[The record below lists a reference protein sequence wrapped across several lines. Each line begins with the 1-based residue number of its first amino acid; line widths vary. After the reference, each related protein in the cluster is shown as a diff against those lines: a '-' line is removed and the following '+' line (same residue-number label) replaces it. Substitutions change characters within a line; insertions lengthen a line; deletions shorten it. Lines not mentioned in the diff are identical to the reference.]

1 MRFSSICKIAAL
13 MAAAFASI
21 PASALDADAG
31 DYTALPA
38 GTNLALLYYQHATR
52 DELYANGSKVPG
64 SNRLDSDVG
73 ILRGVHFMDIGGT
86 IVDPQFLLPF
96 GTLKAKDNLSALGD
110 TSGVGD
116 LILGATVWL
125 LNNPKA
131 NTYVGVTPWVYA
143 PTGSYDKNRAL
154 NLGEN
159 RWKYALQLG
168 FITGLTDKLLLD
180 LIGDVTWYGKNDDF
194 GPTSA
199 TMKQRAMYEFQAY
212 LRYQLT
218 PTWDVRMGALHYS
231 GGETE
236 VNGVMQNDRTRTTKF
251 TVGTAFFVTP
261 KIQLMANYGQD
272 GSVHNGLRENNRL
285 NLRFLSVF

>member
-1 MRFSSICKIAAL
+1 MRFARICKVAAL
-13 MAAAFASI
+13 LAVAFASC
-21 PASALDADAG
+21 PTPALDADAG

-38 GTNLALLYYQHATR
+38 GTNLALVYFQHATR
-52 DELYANGSKVPG
+52 DEFYVNGNKAPG
-64 SNRLDSDVG
+64 RNRLDSDVG
-73 ILRGVHFMDIGGT
+73 ILRGVHFMDLGGY
-86 IVDPQFLLPF
+86 IVDPQFVLPF
-96 GTLKAKDNLSALGD
+96 GKLKAKDDLSALGD

-116 LILGATVWL
+116 LILGATLWL
-125 LNNPKA
+125 VNKPTT
-131 NTYVGVTPWVYA
+131 NTYFGVTPWLYA

-159 RWKYALQLG
+159 RWRYVLQAG

-180 LIGDVTWYGKNDDF
+180 LIGDVTWFGRNDDF
-194 GPTSA
+194 GPTGA
-199 TMKQRAMYEFQAY
+199 TLKQRAMYEFQAY

-251 TVGTAFFVTP
+251 TIGSAVFVTP
-261 KIQLMANYGQD
+261 KIQLIANYGQD
-272 GSVHNGLRENNRL
+272 GSVRNGLRENNRL
-285 NLRFLSVF
+285 NLRFLTVF